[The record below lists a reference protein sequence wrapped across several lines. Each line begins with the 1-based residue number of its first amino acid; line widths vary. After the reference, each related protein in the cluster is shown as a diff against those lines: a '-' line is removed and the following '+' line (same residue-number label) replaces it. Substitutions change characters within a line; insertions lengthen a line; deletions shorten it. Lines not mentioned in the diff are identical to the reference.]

1 MATINYKD
9 PATDQWVEIPTGG
22 GSSVTVDSSLSSTSE
37 NPVQNK
43 VINSAL
49 NGKYTKPSDGIPKTD
64 LASAVQ
70 TSLGK
75 ADSALQSVPSNYVT
89 NTTYAAN
96 NKYGVAKIWLD
107 TTDNY
112 LYIRTDGN

>member
-9 PATDQWVEIPTGG
+9 PVTDQWVEIPTGG
-22 GSSVTVDSSLSSTSE
+22 TDITVDSTLSNTSE

-49 NGKYTKPSDGIPKTD
+49 NGKVD
-64 LASAVQ
+64 
-70 TSLGK
+70 
-75 ADSALQSVPSNYVT
+75 
-89 NTTYAAN
+89 NTTYASD
-96 NKYGVAKIWLD
+96 NKYGVAKIWYNN
-107 TTDNY
+107 TDKY

>member
-22 GSSVTVDSSLSSTSE
+22 TDITVDSALSSTSE

-49 NGKYTKPSDGIPKTD
+49 NGKVD
-64 LASAVQ
+64 
-70 TSLGK
+70 
-75 ADSALQSVPSNYVT
+75 
-89 NTTYAAN
+89 NTTYASD
-96 NKYGVAKIWLD
+96 NKYGVAKIWYNN
-107 TTDNY
+107 TDKY